1 MTRMAKRTSNTSQT
15 SAKSRWQKLASIATA
30 VIVLGSIVG
39 LVASRDALVQRA
51 ALMHEASEGGAEVP
65 PPRVDIDWPLI
76 EGRIGPSGEAV
87 SWMSESLRAQLSELV
102 RSELTNDPMD
112 HKSLKRAADRL
123 IATGWIRE
131 LHEMTRVTDPAA
143 PGGAGSVNVRGEWR
157 APVALVRWQERD
169 HLVAA
174 GGELLPI
181 SYPAGSVGTLKVITG
196 AFGPPPDVYGE
207 PWSGGDVQAALGL
220 LAYLQPTVAFSQV
233 SGVDVAGYVKHKR
246 LVIVTD
252 QNTRVVWG
260 SAPGEWKPG
269 EPSTQQ
275 KISWLV
281 GLRRDAKHAYRI
293 DAGRAQVDLTVAYGV
308 FSEVTQ
314 QGPQDAPPG
323 VEPESVKKRQQ
334 ARARE

>member
-1 MTRMAKRTSNTSQT
+1 MAKRTAKPANPSSQT
-15 SAKSRWQKLASIATA
+15 LWQKLASIATA
-30 VIVLGSIVG
+30 VIVVGSVG
-39 LVASRDALVQRA
+39 GLIASREELIKRA
-51 ALMHEASEGGAEVP
+51 AAMHEAPAGGVEID
-65 PPRVDIDWPLI
+65 PPRVEIDWPLI
-76 EGRIGPSGEAV
+76 EGRIGPDGQPV
-87 SWMSESLRAQLSELV
+87 SWMSESLRTQLSELV

-112 HKSLKRAADRL
+112 HAALKRAADRL

-131 LHEMTRVTDPAA
+131 LREMTRATDP
-143 PGGAGSVNVRGEWR
+143 GSAGTVHVRGEWR

-196 AFGPPPDVYGE
+196 PFGPPPDVYGE
-207 PWSGGDVQAALGL
+207 AWSGGDVQAALGL
-220 LAYLQPTVAFSQV
+220 LAYLQPTIAFSQV
-233 SGVDVAGYVKHKR
+233 SGIDIADYIKHKR
-246 LVIVTD
+246 LVIITD

-260 SAPGEWKPG
+260 SAPGEWRPG

-281 GLRRDAKHAYRI
+281 GLRRDPKHANRI

-308 FSEVTQ
+308 FSEVTV
-314 QGPQDAPPG
+314 QGPEDAPG
-323 VEPESVKKRQQ
+323 GGIEPETARKRQQ
-334 ARARE
+334 ARGRE